1 MDNFVKAS
9 LDWLNSIAYP
19 NSGFDHPNDENKVKC
34 ASRALNKLGIPVNL
48 DEVRDYCQSLNWPS
62 DSIARVVDWY
72 SRPTRLRLTCGLKWE
87 TEDLKEIWERKC

>member
-1 MDNFVKAS
+1 MGFVLYEQKGAIGVITINRPEA
-9 LDWLNSIAYP
+9 LNALNSQVLEDLE
-19 NSGFDHPNDENKVKC
+19 STFK
-34 ASRALNKLGIPVNL
+34 SVNL

-72 SRPTRLRLTCGLKWE
+72 CRPTRLRLTCGLKWE